1 MQDIHGEGDFGPVK
15 FFDDVWEFLKRLLDV
30 SIITVGKIHL
40 TVGEVLYVLLLL
52 ILLVALS
59 RKLQKWLV
67 NLLLVHHSVEEGT
80 ALAISSLVRY
90 VIVFIGL
97 IVILQ
102 STGVDLSSLTVLAGA
117 LGIGVGFG
125 LQNIAGNLVSGLII
139 LFERPIKVGDRIE
152 VGTITGDV
160 LRISLR
166 STVVRTNDNIDVI
179 VPNSE
184 FIMSRVINWS
194 YTDRDVR
201 FSFPVGASYN
211 VDPEAVIGI
220 LKEVAGEHPGVLKE
234 PEPEVVFEEFGESS
248 LNFVLRVWSR
258 EYITRPMSLRS
269 ELNISIM
276 KKFKKHGIEV
286 PFPQRDIHIRNGSI
300 EFRSSGQEQ
309 NPAST

>member
-1 MQDIHGEGDFGPVK
+1 MK
-15 FFDDVWEFLKRLLDV
+15 FPEDVWESLKSLLDA
-30 SIITVGKIHL
+30 SIITIGKTHL
-40 TVGEVLYVLLLL
+40 TVGVVLYVILLLL
-52 ILLVALS
+52 LLVTLS
-59 RKLQKWLV
+59 KWLQKWLV
-67 NLLLVHHSVEEGT
+67 NLLFVHHSVEEGT

-90 VIVFIGL
+90 VLIFIGL

-125 LQNIAGNLVSGLII
+125 LQNIAGNVVSGLII

-166 STVVRTNDNIDVI
+166 ATVVRTNDNIDII

-184 FIMSRVINWS
+184 FITSRVINWS

-201 FSFPVGASYN
+201 FSFPVGVSYN
-211 VDPEAVIGI
+211 ANPETVMAI
-220 LKEVAGEHPGVLKE
+220 LTEVAAEHPGVLTK
-234 PEPEVVFEEFGESS
+234 PEPEVIFEEFGESS

-258 EYITRPMSLRS
+258 EYITRPLSLRS
-269 ELNISIM
+269 ELNISMM
-276 KKFKKHGIEV
+276 KKFKEHGIEV
-286 PFPQRDIHIRNGSI
+286 PYPQRDIHIRDGSI
-300 EFRSSGQEQ
+300 ELRSSGD
-309 NPAST
+309 SKI

>member
-1 MQDIHGEGDFGPVK
+1 MK
-15 FFDDVWEFLKRLLDV
+15 FFEDVWDFLKSLLDV
-30 SIITVGKIHL
+30 SIIAVGKIHL
-40 TVGEVLYVLLLL
+40 TVGEVFYVLLLL
-52 ILLVALS
+52 IILITLS

-67 NLLLVHHSVEEGT
+67 NLLLIHHSVEEGT

-90 VIVFIGL
+90 VVVFIGL

-166 STVVRTNDNIDVI
+166 STVVRTNDNIDII

-201 FSFPVGASYN
+201 FSFPVGVSYN

-220 LKEVAGEHPGVLKE
+220 LKEVAGEHPGVLKD

-276 KKFKKHGIEV
+276 KKFKEHGIEV
-286 PFPQRDIHIRNGSI
+286 PFPQRDIHIRDGSI
-300 EFRSSGQEQ
+300 ELRSPGGQQ
-309 NPAST
+309 DPPST